1 MRVLLTS
8 GIYPPDI
15 GGPATFIPKLAK
27 QLEDQNH
34 QVVIVTLGEEDSVQ
48 FQQYLKVRII
58 NRNQNILLRMLRTFL
73 TVSWE
78 LFKSDAIFS
87 NGLFLESA
95 FGLMLFPKK
104 NSVVKIVGDPVWER
118 SRNKGL
124 TTLKFEEFI
133 KSKLNFSQAI
143 QRYIYTLSWKKF
155 KHCTSPSKEL
165 CEFVDSNIGNKSCI
179 HIPNG
184 VDNGKS
190 RNAKSEFDLITVCR
204 LVSWKNISTVIEAA
218 SALDLKVAVVGDGP
232 EREYLVRL
240 SKKINANVA
249 FLGEISSEHVNDYL
263 LRSRLFVQIS
273 DYEGLSFSLLEAMS
287 CGVVPIVSN
296 TPGNLAVINDGKNGK
311 VVQLENKKEDL
322 INAINSIISNN
333 ELFTELSTSAV
344 ETVRNTYDGYALRNR
359 IIKLILGN

>member
-15 GGPATFIPKLAK
+15 GGPATFIPKLAQ

-34 QVVIVTLGEEDSVQ
+34 QVVIVTLGEEDSIQ
-48 FQQYLKVRII
+48 IQQNLKVRII
-58 NRNQNILLRMLRTFL
+58 NRNQNVLLRMLRTFL
-73 TVSWE
+73 AVSWE

-87 NGLFLESA
+87 NGLFVESA
-95 FGLMLFPKK
+95 LGLMLFPKK

-124 TTLKFEEFI
+124 TTLKFEEFTLR
-133 KSKLNFSQAI
+133 KLSINQAI
-143 QRYIYTLSWKKF
+143 QRHIYSLSWKKF
-155 KHCTSPSKEL
+155 KHSTSPSKEL
-165 CEFVDSNIGNKSCI
+165 CEFVDSNTGDKKCI

-184 VDNGKS
+184 VDIGNYRNSKS
-190 RNAKSEFDLITVCR
+190 DFDLITVCR
-204 LVSWKNISTVIEAA
+204 LVTWKNISTVIEAA
-218 SALDLKVAVVGDGP
+218 SALDLKVAIVGDGP
-232 EREYLVRL
+232 ERTKLVKL
-240 SKKINANVA
+240 SRNINANVD
-249 FLGEISSEHVNDYL
+249 FLGEVSSEHVKDYL

-296 TPGNLAVINDGKNGK
+296 TPGNLAVITDGNNGK
-311 VVQLENKKEDL
+311 VVQLENKKENL
-322 INAINSIISNN
+322 INAINSIMTN
-333 ELFTELSTSAV
+333 EEIFEELSTAAV
-344 ETVRNTYDGYALRNR
+344 ETVRNTYDGYVLRNR